1 MGQGSG
7 ILVGHMVLGQ
17 VMLSWGT
24 AGPKTTRQGGQFKI
38 KFTNL
43 ATCTKQVLS
52 SERGLGT
59 RLPSK
64 MKINVAIYLELSTM
78 DQRDDSLST

>member
-1 MGQGSG
+1 MGPGSG

-24 AGPKTTRQGGQFKI
+24 AGPKTTRQRGQFKN

-43 ATCTKQVLS
+43 ATCTKQD
-52 SERGLGT
+52 ED
-59 RLPSK
+59 K
-64 MKINVAIYLELSTM
+64 CIVAIYLELSTM
-78 DQRDDSLST
+78 DQRNVSVST